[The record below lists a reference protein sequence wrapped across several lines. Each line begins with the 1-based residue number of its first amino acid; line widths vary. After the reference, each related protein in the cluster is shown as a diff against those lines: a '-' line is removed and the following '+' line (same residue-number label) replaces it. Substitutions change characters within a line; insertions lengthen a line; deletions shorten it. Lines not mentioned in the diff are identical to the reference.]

1 MDNNVADKNSDAGN
15 QINTASLS
23 LPKGGGAIKGLGE
36 TFQANAFTG
45 SGSYAIPLPLTP
57 ARGFEPALS
66 LNYQSGAGNDAFGPG
81 FSVTLS
87 SISRKTSNGIPQY
100 NSDDI
105 FITSDDG
112 ELIPSMTEQGGHW
125 QPVVTTRI
133 LDDINN

>member
-81 FSVTLS
+81 FSVTLPAS
-87 SISRKTSNGIPQY
+87 HGKPVTAFRNII
-100 NSDDI
+100 
-105 FITSDDG
+105 
-112 ELIPSMTEQGGHW
+112 LMTYLLR
-125 QPVVTTRI
+125 VMMVS
-133 LDDINN
+133 